1 MKRRILIILIVLIF
15 LAGAGFFLRFV
26 IGGSEDDWICVENQW
41 VKHGNPSFL
50 MPKEDCGEQI
60 KSKEI
65 PATSS
70 ELEAV
75 GEEPK
80 INEQQKTPEPQI
92 ILLDVPFLAQAP
104 LGQWENPT
112 YQDACEEAS
121 LLTAILWV
129 RGVKSISREEVT
141 EELKKFADFE
151 IEKYNNFYDHS
162 TADTAQIMKDYFD
175 YYNIEVRE
183 DISTEDIITELKI
196 GNLVIVPIN
205 GQILKNPFYT
215 PPGPDRHMLPIIGY
229 DFETEEFI
237 TNDVGTRHGEK
248 FRYKKDILGASIRD
262 YSTGHKEPILEI
274 KKTMIIVKKQNG

>member
-1 MKRRILIILIVLIF
+1 MKKRILIILIVLIF
-15 LAGAGFFLRFV
+15 LAGAGVFLRFV
-26 IGGSEDDWICVENQW
+26 IGGPEDDWICVENQW
-41 VKHGNPSFL
+41 VKHGNPSFS
-50 MPKEDCGEQI
+50 MPTERCGEQV
-60 KSKEI
+60 KSKET
-65 PATSS
+65 PVVNS
-70 ELEAV
+70 EPEPVKAEPIK
-75 GEEPK
+75 EE
-80 INEQQKTPEPQI
+80 EPQI

-104 LGQWENPT
+104 LGQWENPI
-112 YQDACEEAS
+112 YQNACEEAS
-121 LLTAILWV
+121 LFTAILWV
-129 RGVKSISREEVT
+129 RGVKSISKEDVT

-162 TADTAQIMKDYFD
+162 TADTAQIMKDYFG

-183 DISTEDIITELKI
+183 DISAEDIIEELKI

-248 FRYKKDILGASIRD
+248 FRYKKDNLEASIRD
-262 YSTGHKEPILEI
+262 YPTGHKEPIAEI
-274 KKTMIIVKKQNG
+274 KKPMIVIWR